1 MIKSISKLIGA
12 TESTTIEWKP
22 SLSQI
27 NEIIESITAF
37 SNTDGGRVFI
47 GVSKDGKIIG
57 ISIGKDTIENLT
69 NRIAQHTEPKIHP
82 HVTVTKIDSK
92 EVIIINVKESHD
104 KLVLAN
110 GKPYIRVGKS
120 TRQMS
125 KDDYENRILEKHKD
139 RLQFDTQVCKG
150 AKLKDIDSNKV
161 KWFMKKALEERRL
174 TIPEKVSTK
183 EALEYLKV
191 LHSGKPNN
199 TAILLFGKDPQKFF
213 VQAKIRA
220 GRIKGTE
227 GHDFLD
233 MKVLEGTI
241 PEIRENALRFIAE
254 YIKKAVF
261 FDANQR
267 YDKWEYPLR
276 ALEEALNNALAHRDY
291 FSNAD
296 IQLAV
301 YDDRIEIWN
310 PGELS
315 KQLTPEQLK
324 VKHKSIPRNPFLA
337 DRLYLIKYI
346 ERWGR
351 GTNRI
356 VDEMRQDNLPD
367 PIFANNSGG
376 FEITLMGPGKSFE
389 KAIDDQKLHKLNLN
403 DRQKKAMGFIKQRGE
418 ISRKQYVDLA
428 GISVRQANRDL
439 NDLIDKKV
447 IASLGSGRS
456 LKYKLR
462 E

>member
-1 MIKSISKLIGA
+1 
-12 TESTTIEWKP
+12 
-22 SLSQI
+22 
-27 NEIIESITAF
+27 
-37 SNTDGGRVFI
+37 
-47 GVSKDGKIIG
+47 
-57 ISIGKDTIENLT
+57 
-69 NRIAQHTEPKIHP
+69 
-82 HVTVTKIDSK
+82 
-92 EVIIINVKESHD
+92 
-104 KLVLAN
+104 
-110 GKPYIRVGKS
+110 
-120 TRQMS
+120 
-125 KDDYENRILEKHKD
+125 
-139 RLQFDTQVCKG
+139 
-150 AKLKDIDSNKV
+150 
-161 KWFMKKALEERRL
+161 
-174 TIPEKVSTK
+174 
-183 EALEYLKV
+183 LKV
-191 LHSGKPNN
+191 LHNGKPNN

-241 PEIRENALRFIAE
+241 PELRENALRFIAE
-254 YIKKAVF
+254 HIKKAVF

-276 ALEEALNNALAHRDY
+276 VLEEALNNALAHRDY

-315 KQLTPEQLK
+315 KQLTLEQLK

-337 DRLYLIKYI
+337 DKLYLIKYI

-356 VDEMRQDNLPD
+356 VDEMRQDNLAD

-376 FEITLMGPGKSFE
+376 FEIALMGPGKSFE
-389 KAIDDQKLHKLNLN
+389 KAIEDTKLHKLDLN
-403 DRQKKAMGFIKQRGE
+403 DRQRKAMKYLIKKGE
-418 ISRKQYVDLA
+418 ISRKEYAKIAEVSL
-428 GISVRQANRDL
+428 RQANKDL
-439 NDLIDKKV
+439 SDLLKKKIIV
-447 IASLGSGRS
+447 QVGMGRS
-456 LKYKLR
+456 TKYR
-462 E
+462 VHD